1 MRPLP
6 AAAGAPQPGLKR
18 PLAQSWVAIRTHSGQ
33 GEFLQP
39 IQRVNRLF
47 TVSGENF
54 RKCMVDRAGPH
65 LPSLR
70 GARRRPSLPTR
81 AIDQGVRHRRR
92 PYRGFDD
99 DDPEVIGETLADV
112 TDRLDELA
120 QQVARIARKSAPADD
135 RDDADNLGEA
145 LAELNRRLD
154 QIEKAEREAA
164 RERARTEWL
173 PQFEQP
179 KSGAT
184 APAVPVA
191 PVTIE
196 CAQDFSSLENHLRQ
210 ITDQIAALNKPC
222 QIDDALLGLR
232 KDLADIGR
240 AFNDAMPRR
249 AVEQLEKE
257 IRALSERIDR
267 SRESG
272 ANGAKL
278 VQLEAALLDM
288 HETLRNLKPAEN
300 LVEISQAVKT
310 LASKIDQVTNTGQNP
325 ATLQKL
331 DQVIA
336 GLRGIV
342 GHVASNDAL
351 GKLTTEVKNLTA
363 RIEQTAPENS
373 AKAISSLDQRITS
386 LLGSRPA
393 ASPELAM
400 QISELDRKFEQRMA
414 ALMGA
419 KQSAPPDVTS
429 RIQALGEHLDR
440 RLDSLKISADVPS
453 TEIAAHIQA
462 LGEHLDRR
470 LDALTPGAG
479 STAGPEVAAHIQALA
494 EHLDSRLDALMAAS
508 PSGAHDVGA
517 RIQALAEQL
526 ESHIADLAARTASPE
541 LTAQIKA
548 LTEKIETLRLPQGDK
563 VALSSIEDRIV
574 KLAGKLD
581 NSDTLLSRLS
591 AIERGMADL
600 LVHLE
605 DVRAQT
611 EKSRQAV
618 SKAEHQVHAELAAPE
633 TIHSASE
640 PRLQMR
646 EPPRHRLRDVLPE
659 TSAETNGAGPL
670 PTIET
675 ATEAPAQPAA
685 PDYEVESAEAAAES
699 ATAAAEISAVKP
711 EPASPLATPIY
722 ASVLEPDAPARRPID
737 PSLPP
742 DTPIEPATEA
752 AQIRASAAQRISASQ
767 TALGTPK
774 PVAREVA
781 SQFETL
787 IAARRAAFQANA
799 ESAGATDSALKGP
812 AIAGPGSQLGQRL
825 RTYLRY
831 LLLLASL
838 VIIIWAALWVGFDMW
853 GGSNEQTEAP
863 TISDQPID
871 KPQSPEV
878 AGPTVPAPAP
888 APGKSAPAMPMPS
901 PGPEPGPAS
910 PPDLPS
916 TPPAN
921 GSGTEQPQGNT
932 SKPMPEVTGTL
943 PKQPQLPSRATELA
957 LPASIGGPG
966 LRAQALAGN
975 PAAEYEVAVR
985 FAEGRGVTANIDES
999 ARWLERAA
1007 NAGFVPAQFRLGG
1020 LYDKGGGL
1028 KRDRNLARQYYTA
1041 AAEKGHAKAMHNL
1054 AVLYAEGVDGRPNYK
1069 MAAQW
1074 FRRAAEYGI
1083 ADSQYNLAILYI
1095 RGIGVEQNLAE
1106 AYKWFTLAANQGDQ
1120 EAARKREELAERLDE
1135 QSITA
1140 ANQAAQTFVIA
1151 QQPDQAVNLRTPPGG
1166 WDRVNAGAQP
1176 ATPRPAAPSRLN
1188 PPPAP
1193 L

>member
-1 MRPLP
+1 
-6 AAAGAPQPGLKR
+6 
-18 PLAQSWVAIRTHSGQ
+18 
-33 GEFLQP
+33 
-39 IQRVNRLF
+39 
-47 TVSGENF
+47 
-54 RKCMVDRAGPH
+54 MVDRAGPH

-99 DDPEVIGETLADV
+99 DDPDLIGETLADV

-120 QQVARIARKSAPADD
+120 QQVSRIARKSPPADN

-145 LAELNRRLD
+145 LAELNHRLD

-164 RERARTEWL
+164 RERTRSDWL

-179 KSGAT
+179 KT
-184 APAVPVA
+184 APAPAASAPVA

-272 ANGAKL
+272 VSGAKI
-278 VQLEAALLDM
+278 VQIENALLDM

-300 LVEISQAVKT
+300 LIEIGQAVKT
-310 LASKIDQVTNTGQNP
+310 LASKIDQVANTGQNP

-363 RIEQTAPENS
+363 RIEQTAPES
-373 AKAISSLDQRITS
+373 SVKAISSLDQRITS
-386 LLGSRPA
+386 LLGSRQSAP
-393 ASPELAM
+393 PELAM

-419 KQSAPPDVTS
+419 KQTVSPDITS

-440 RLDSLKISADVPS
+440 RLDALKIPAEAPSNEITTHIRALGQHFDQRFDALLSEKEPSSPDV
-453 TEIAAHIQA
+453 AVHIQA

-470 LDALTPGAG
+470 LDALTPGSAQ
-479 STAGPEVAAHIQALA
+479 TAESDVVAHIQALA
-494 EHLDSRLDALMAAS
+494 DHLDSRLDALMAAN
-508 PSGAHDVGA
+508 PAAAHDA
-517 RIQALAEQL
+517 NNQIQALVEHL
-526 ESHIADLAARTASPE
+526 ESRMASLGAGNASADLM
-541 LTAQIKA
+541 AQIKA
-548 LTEKIETLRLPQGDK
+548 LAEKIETLRLPQGDK

-581 NSDTLLSRLS
+581 DSDAVLNRLN

-605 DVRAQT
+605 DVRAQA
-611 EKSRQAV
+611 ERSQQPAPKSEHPLPAEPTAASVHV
-618 SKAEHQVHAELAAPE
+618 STSATAPE
-633 TIHSASE
+633 SSHSTSE

-659 TSAETNGAGPL
+659 TNAATNGAGPL

-685 PDYEVESAEAAAES
+685 PDFEVESAPETDAPAAAM
-699 ATAAAEISAVKP
+699 AEAPVSNP

-722 ASVLEPDAPARRPID
+722 ASMLEPDAPARRPID

-742 DTPIEPATEA
+742 DTPIEPTTEA

-767 TALGTPK
+767 TALGAPK

-799 ESAGATDSALKGP
+799 ESGGVVVEPTLKSATAAKPVSP
-812 AIAGPGSQLGQRL
+812 LGQRL
-825 RTYLRY
+825 RTYLRWT
-831 LLLLASL
+831 LLLASL
-838 VIIIWAALWVGFDMW
+838 IIIIWAALWVAADMW
-853 GGSNEQTEAP
+853 GGSSEQTEQP
-863 TISDQPID
+863 TVSDQPLD

-878 AGPTVPAPAP
+878 AGPTAPAPAP
-888 APGKSAPAMPMPS
+888 APGKSGPAMPMPS

-921 GSGTEQPQGNT
+921 GSGTEQPQGT
-932 SKPMPEVTGTL
+932 ISKPMPEVTGTL
-943 PKQPQLPSRATELA
+943 PKQPQVPNRTATELT
-957 LPASIGGPG
+957 LPASIGGPA

-985 FAEGRGVTANIDES
+985 FAEGRGVTASIDES

-1069 MAAQW
+1069 LAAQW

-1095 RGIGVEQNLAE
+1095 RGIGVEQNLVE
-1106 AYKWFTLAANQGDQ
+1106 AFKWFTLAANQGDL
-1120 EAARKREELAERLDE
+1120 EAAKKREELAERLDE
-1135 QSITA
+1135 QSIAA

-1151 QQPDQAVNLRTPPGG
+1151 QQPDQAVNLRTPTGG
-1166 WDRVNAGAQP
+1166 WDRVNAGTQP
-1176 ATPRPAAPSRLN
+1176 ATPRPSAPARSN
-1188 PPPAP
+1188 PAPAP